1 MPFVF
6 DAQGQPIPT
15 AAAAILSGIYGFL
28 ADLPL
33 LAERRAALQERRLVN
48 DYEILSRF
56 GTHWLA
62 PTPARHHE
70 VHQQFREAIV
80 AEFDVAAVLHP
91 PPSTA
96 PAAMDRGEVL
106 IDSPLG

>member
-1 MPFVF
+1 
-6 DAQGQPIPT
+6 
-15 AAAAILSGIYGFL
+15 
-28 ADLPL
+28 
-33 LAERRAALQERRLVN
+33 
-48 DYEILSRF
+48 
-56 GTHWLA
+56 
-62 PTPARHHE
+62 
-70 VHQQFREAIV
+70 VHRQFREAIV